1 MAPKGTVE
9 VWDPEHR
16 RQAERA
22 ALVRRRRHL
31 TVVPPP
37 PIPDAPVEQA
47 PLVLDGDYAV
57 EAPDLARYR
66 LDGTGEGGEG
76 R

>member
-1 MAPKGTVE
+1 ME

-31 TVVPPP
+31 TVVPP